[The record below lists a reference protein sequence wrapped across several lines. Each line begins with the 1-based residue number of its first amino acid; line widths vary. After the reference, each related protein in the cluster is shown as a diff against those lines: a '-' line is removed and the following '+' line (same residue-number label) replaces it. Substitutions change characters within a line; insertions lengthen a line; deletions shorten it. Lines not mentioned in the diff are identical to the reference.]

1 MPYIGN
7 TIRSADDYRLIDDI
21 SSSFNGSTTTFALQV
36 SGVAPVPFPKS
47 PQQVLISVGGVIQKP
62 DPTGATGFNLSGT
75 NIVFSSAPSNG
86 HSFFGII
93 YATADYLNAG
103 GTFPDGSSSVPSI
116 TFSSDTDTGLY
127 KKASGTV
134 GLVSDGSE
142 VASFGNSGI
151 TADSFIGPATQ
162 VTLADES
169 SDTTCFPLF
178 ATAATGN
185 LPPKTGTNLTFNSSS
200 GVLTATGF
208 SGALTGNASTAS
220 TLQTART
227 IGGVSFDGSANIN
240 LPGVNTSGNQN
251 TSGTANIATNV
262 TVADESSDTT
272 CFPLFATAA
281 TGDVPPKSGSN
292 LTFNSSSG
300 LLTATAF
307 SGDGSA
313 LTNLPAGNLSN
324 LNASNLT
331 SGTVPDARFPSTLPA
346 VSGANLTGLSASNL
360 GSGTIPDARFPS
372 TLPAVSGANLTN
384 LPAIS
389 NVVEDTTP
397 QLGGNLDVQSSEIT
411 TSTSNGNIKATPN
424 GTGVFEV
431 KSSGSVDGTI
441 QLNCTV
447 NSHGVKLKSPAHS
460 AGQSYTII
468 LPDNQIAADKF
479 LKVKSISGSGSTAV
493 GQLEYAD
500 AGGGAYEFVSKTTVS
515 SSASYLDLT
524 LDSNSIY
531 KVVSRRFESTANS
544 NVLLKIFTNGSSSI
558 YNASGLRSYYLND
571 VTGGGE
577 RSSVN
582 DIEFDPGSNY
592 GENGFF
598 EVDVSTYTYGWI
610 RINGGLLSST
620 SNTPS
625 GHHPMR
631 YNILAQVDTFSSDY
645 ISGLRFSSRFNS
657 VDTGTELLLYK
668 YKQS

>member
-142 VASFGNSGI
+142 VASFGTNGI

-178 ATAATGN
+178 ATGATGN
-185 LPPKTGTNLTFNSSS
+185 LAPKTGTNLTFNSAT
-200 GVLTATGF
+200 GILTATGF
-208 SGALTGNASTAS
+208 SGTFSGNVSTAS
-220 TLQTART
+220 ALQTART
-227 IGGVSFDGSANIN
+227 IGGVSFDGTANIN

-262 TVADESSDTT
+262 TVSDESSDTT

-313 LTNLPAGNLSN
+313 LTNLPAADLSN

-331 SGTVPDARFPSTLPA
+331 SGT
-346 VSGANLTGLSASNL
+346 
-360 GSGTIPDARFPS
+360 IPDARFPA
-372 TLPAVSGANLTN
+372 TLPAISGANLTN
-384 LPAIS
+384 LPASGIS
-389 NVVEDTTP
+389 NVVEDTSP
-397 QLGGNLDVQSSEIT
+397 QLGGNLDVLTREIT
-411 TSTSNGNIKATPN
+411 TSTSNGDIVFTPD
-424 GTGVFEV
+424 GTGIV
-431 KSSGSVDGTI
+431 KIKGAGSTDGTI
-441 QLNCTV
+441 QLNCSAQ
-447 NSHGVKLKSPAHS
+447 SHGVKLKSPAHS
-460 AGQSYTII
+460 AGQSYTMI

-500 AGGGAYEFVSKTTVS
+500 AGGGSLEYVSKTTVS
-515 SSASYLDLT
+515 SDNSTTQIEFTSLDTNAIYKIIARKINFSGSGSQLRIRF
-524 LDSNSIY
+524 LDSSGNYQSNIDYVRLNGRTGNSAQSSQNYIMCDTDGTSQYMSFIAELHTPAINNWIY
-531 KVVSRRFESTANS
+531 FRGYPPQYDDQRCVIYGSFNS
-544 NVLLKIFTNGSSSI
+544 SNT
-558 YNASGLRSYYLND
+558 SG
-571 VTGGGE
+571 T
-577 RSSVN
+577 
-582 DIEFDPGSNY
+582 
-592 GENGFF
+592 
-598 EVDVSTYTYGWI
+598 
-610 RINGGLLSST
+610 INGIRFYME
-620 SNTPS
+620 S
-625 GHHPMR
+625 G
-631 YNILAQVDTFSSDY
+631 YYFQS
-645 ISGLRFSSRFNS
+645 
-657 VDTGTELLLYK
+657 GTEILLYK
-668 YKQS
+668 YKMS

>member
-142 VASFGNSGI
+142 VASFGTNGI
-151 TADSFIGPATQ
+151 TSDSFIGPATQ

-169 SDTTCFPLF
+169 SDTTCFPMF

-185 LPPKTGTNLTFNSSS
+185 LAPKTGTNLTFNSAT
-200 GVLTATGF
+200 GILTATGF
-208 SGALTGNASTAS
+208 SGTFSGNVSTAS
-220 TLQTART
+220 ALQTART
-227 IGGVSFDGSANIN
+227 IGGVSFDGTANIN

-272 CFPLFATAA
+272 CFPLFVTAA

-331 SGTVPDARFPSTLPA
+331 SGTVPDARFPSTLPT

-389 NVVEDTTP
+389 NVVEDTSP
-397 QLGGNLDVQSSEIT
+397 QLGGNLDVLTREIT
-411 TSTSNGNIKATPN
+411 TSTSNGDIVFTPD
-424 GTGVFEV
+424 GTGIV
-431 KSSGSVDGTI
+431 KIKGAGSTDGTI
-441 QLNCTV
+441 QLNCSAQ
-447 NSHGVKLKSPAHS
+447 SHGVKLKSPAHS
-460 AGQSYTII
+460 AGQSYTMI

-500 AGGGAYEFVSKTTVS
+500 AGGGGFEFVSKSEITSGTAAYIDFTSLENDTMYRLVGKQVVFAQGGYEKFQFKDTSGNLINSSINYSRSYGSTSLTTDGWTS
-515 SSASYLDLT
+515 QHGFYGALSASPQ
-524 LDSNSIY
+524 SENSAFILEFFT
-531 KVVSRRFESTANS
+531 KPG
-544 NVLLKIFTNGSSSI
+544 NVWF
-558 YNASGLRSYYLND
+558 YLNAQS
-571 VTGGGE
+571 TK
-577 RSSVN
+577 
-582 DIEFDPGSNY
+582 GSRAFMQTW
-592 GENGFF
+592 GSF
-598 EVDVSTYTYGWI
+598 VSTDTTTQVGGI
-610 RINGGLLSST
+610 RINEGSGG
-620 SNTPS
+620 
-625 GHHPMR
+625 
-631 YNILAQVDTFSSDY
+631 YNLAA
-645 ISGLRFSSRFNS
+645 
-657 VDTGTELLLYK
+657 GTQILLYK
-668 YKQS
+668 YKES

>member
-142 VASFGNSGI
+142 VASFGTNGI

-178 ATAATGN
+178 ATGATGN
-185 LPPKTGTNLTFNSSS
+185 LAPKTGTNLTFNSAT
-200 GVLTATGF
+200 GILTATGF
-208 SGALTGNASTAS
+208 SGTFSGNVSTAS
-220 TLQTART
+220 ALQTART
-227 IGGVSFDGSANIN
+227 IGGVSFDGTANIN

-262 TVADESSDTT
+262 TVSDESSDTT

-313 LTNLPAGNLSN
+313 LTNLPAADLSN

-331 SGTVPDARFPSTLPA
+331 SGT
-346 VSGANLTGLSASNL
+346 
-360 GSGTIPDARFPS
+360 IPDARFPA
-372 TLPAVSGANLTN
+372 TLPAISGANLTN
-384 LPAIS
+384 LPASGIS
-389 NVVEDTTP
+389 NVVEDTSP
-397 QLGGNLDVQSSEIT
+397 QLGGNLDVLTREIT
-411 TSTSNGNIKATPN
+411 TSTSNGDIVFTPD
-424 GTGVFEV
+424 GTGIV
-431 KSSGSVDGTI
+431 KIKGAGSTDGTI
-441 QLNCTV
+441 QLNCSAQ
-447 NSHGVKLKSPAHS
+447 SHGVKLKSPAHS
-460 AGQSYTII
+460 AGQSYTMI

-500 AGGGAYEFVSKTTVS
+500 AGGGSLEYVSKTTVS
-515 SSASYLDLT
+515 SDNSTTQIEFTSLDTNAIYKIIARKINFSGSGSQLRIRF
-524 LDSNSIY
+524 LDSSGNYQSNIDYVRLNGRTGNSAQSSQNYIMCDTDGTSQYMSFIAELHTPAINNWIY
-531 KVVSRRFESTANS
+531 FRGYPPQYSNRRCVIFGSFNS
-544 NVLLKIFTNGSSSI
+544 SNT
-558 YNASGLRSYYLND
+558 SG
-571 VTGGGE
+571 T
-577 RSSVN
+577 
-582 DIEFDPGSNY
+582 
-592 GENGFF
+592 
-598 EVDVSTYTYGWI
+598 
-610 RINGGLLSST
+610 INGIRFYME
-620 SNTPS
+620 S
-625 GHHPMR
+625 G
-631 YNILAQVDTFSSDY
+631 YYFQS
-645 ISGLRFSSRFNS
+645 
-657 VDTGTELLLYK
+657 GTEILLYK
-668 YKQS
+668 YKMS